1 MKLEPVEVKREN
13 AAVKTEALGTY
24 SAQTCC
30 DGQEKVEGGVK
41 LEPVEVK
48 RENAAVKTEALGTY
62 SAAQRAALLALC
74 NWRWENMTQ
83 Q

>member
-1 MKLEPVEVKREN
+1 MKKEVRQDKV
-13 AAVKTEALGTY
+13 AVKTESVGTVK
-24 SAQTCC
+24 AQTCC